1 MKWNEITGV
10 LQLTKKQ
17 HRVGSNILNAAER
30 PRHLKTLSIQ
40 DFVPSR
46 IPNATKLIFVSE
58 AIEAIESIESIEA
71 IEAIEASE
79 VSVASR
85 AGPYILARGHPAPA
99 STWAQGE

>member
-1 MKWNEITGV
+1 MRRLLLKWNEITGV

-58 AIEAIESIESIEA
+58 AIESIEA